1 MGLNATSILIIT
13 IMSMNSTF
21 FTLLQVADS
30 IFPIGAYTQSNG
42 LETYVQNGIVKDGKT
57 AKEYLHNML
66 SYGIKYTDVLA
77 LKLAYEY
84 TVQKDISKLMELDE
98 MLYALKAPCEIKE
111 GSSKMCG
118 RFLKVSEKFSEKQM
132 LLKYT
137 RLIKE
142 GKCIGQHSIVF
153 GMFCAEYGIDKME
166 SISAYLYNSASCI
179 VNNCAKLI
187 PLGQMEGQLILFE
200 SRELLKNIAQEIQDL
215 SIEDLGRCTIG
226 FDIKAMQ
233 HENLYSRL
241 YMS

>member
-1 MGLNATSILIIT
+1 MVLNAISMRIIT
-13 IMSMNSTF
+13 ITSMNSTF

-42 LETYVQNGIVKDGKT
+42 LETYVQKGIVKDGKT
-57 AKEYLHNML
+57 ARGYLCNML

-84 TVQKDISKLMELDE
+84 TAQKDINKLIELDE
-98 MLYALKAPCEIKE
+98 MLYALKAPREVKE
-111 GSSKMCG
+111 GSAKMCA
-118 RFLKVSEKFSEKQM
+118 RFLRISEKFGETDF
-132 LLKYT
+132 LLKYNE
-137 RLIKE
+137 LIKE
-142 GKCIGQHSIVF
+142 GKCVGQHSIVF
-153 GMFCAEYGIDKME
+153 GMFCAEYSIDKME
-166 SISAYLYNSASCI
+166 SISAYLYNAASCI

-187 PLGQMEGQLILFE
+187 PLGQMEGQLILFD
-200 SRELLKNIAQEIQDL
+200 SSELLKNIAQEIMNL
-215 SIEDLGRCTIG
+215 SIDDLGRCTIG

>member
-1 MGLNATSILIIT
+1 MALNVISMLIT

-21 FTLLQVADS
+21 FKLLQVADS

-57 AKEYLHNML
+57 AKEYLCNML

-84 TVQKDISKLMELDE
+84 TLDKDIHKLIELDQI
-98 MLYALKAPCEIKE
+98 LYALKAPREVKE
-111 GSSKMCG
+111 GSAKMCA
-118 RFLKVSEKFSEKQM
+118 RFLKISEKFGQKEM
-132 LLKYT
+132 LLKYAE
-137 RLIKE
+137 LIKQ

-200 SRELLKNIAQEIQDL
+200 SSELLKNIAEEIKDL
-215 SIEDLGRCTIG
+215 SLDDLGRCTIG

>member
-1 MGLNATSILIIT
+1 MELSVTSILIIT
-13 IMSMNSTF
+13 SMNMNNTF

-42 LETYVQNGIVKDGKT
+42 LETYVQNGIVKDKET

-84 TVQKDISKLMELDE
+84 TLEKDINKLVELDE
-98 MLYALKAPCEIKE
+98 MLYALKAPREIKE
-111 GSSKMCG
+111 GSAKMCA
-118 RFLKVSEKFSEKQM
+118 RFLRISETFDKKDM
-132 LLKYT
+132 LLKYAE
-137 RLIKE
+137 LIKE
-142 GKCIGQHSIVF
+142 GKCRGQHSIVF
-153 GMFCAEYGIDKME
+153 GVFCAEYGIDKME

-200 SRELLKNIAQEIQDL
+200 CSELLKNIAEEINELD
-215 SIEDLGRCTIG
+215 IDDLGRCTIG

>member
-1 MGLNATSILIIT
+1 
-13 IMSMNSTF
+13 MSMNSTF

-57 AKEYLHNML
+57 AKEYLCNML

-84 TVQKDISKLMELDE
+84 TLDKDIHKLIELDE
-98 MLYALKAPCEIKE
+98 ILYALKAPREVKE

-118 RFLKVSEKFSEKQM
+118 RFLKISKKFGEKQM
-132 LLKYT
+132 LLNYDD
-137 RLIKE
+137 LIKE
-142 GKCIGQHSIVF
+142 GKCRGQHSIVF

-166 SISAYLYNSASCI
+166 SVSAYLYNSASCI

-200 SRELLKNIAQEIQDL
+200 SSELLKNIAEEIKNLNVD
-215 SIEDLGRCTIG
+215 DLGRCAIG

>member
-1 MGLNATSILIIT
+1 MV
-13 IMSMNSTF
+13 MNNKF
-21 FTLLQVADS
+21 FTLLQIADS
-30 IFPIGAYTQSNG
+30 IFPVGAYTQSNG
-42 LETYVQNGIVKDGKT
+42 LETYVQKGIVKDGKT

-98 MLYALKAPCEIKE
+98 MLYALKVPREIKE
-111 GSSKMCG
+111 GSTKMCA
-118 RFLKVSEKFSEKQM
+118 RFLKIFKKFGIKDM
-132 LLKYT
+132 LLKYNK
-137 RLIKE
+137 LIKE
-142 GKCIGQHSIVF
+142 GKCTGQHSIVF
-153 GMFCAEYGIDKME
+153 GVFCAEYGIDKEE
-166 SISAYLYNSASCI
+166 SISAYLYNAASCI

-200 SRELLKNIAQEIQDL
+200 SGELLTNIAQEINNL
-215 SIEDLGRCTIG
+215 SIDDLGRCTIG

>member
-1 MGLNATSILIIT
+1 
-13 IMSMNSTF
+13 MNSTF
-21 FTLLQVADS
+21 FKLLQVADS

-42 LETYVQNGIVKDGKT
+42 LETYVQRGLVKDGKT
-57 AKEYLHNML
+57 AKEYLHNMI

-84 TVQKDISKLMELDE
+84 AAQKDINKLMELDE
-98 MLYALKAPCEIKE
+98 MLCALKAPREIKE
-111 GSSKMCG
+111 GSAKMCA
-118 RFLKVSEKFSEKQM
+118 RFLRISETFGKKDV
-132 LLKYT
+132 LLKYAE
-137 RLIKE
+137 LIKE
-142 GKCIGQHSIVF
+142 GECVGQHSIAF

-200 SRELLKNIAQEIQDL
+200 SSELLKNIAWEIKDL
-215 SIEDLGRCTIG
+215 DIYDLGRCVIG